1 MPLDVKKLRDGVTIA
16 DGAWGTELDKRGVP
30 PGYCRE
36 EWNVSHPDVVE
47 AVAAA
52 YVEAGSQIILTNTFT
67 GNRFVLD
74 RHGFGDRAAEFSRAG
89 AAISRKAAGRKAH
102 VFGSIGPSGKILM
115 MGEVGEDEL
124 YEAFKTQAVALAEG
138 GADAVV
144 CETMTELAE
153 ALIALRAVKE
163 NTTLPVAVSLTY
175 DSGPDRTQTVMGV
188 TPGQAAEELTAAGAD
203 IVGCNCGAG
212 IENYITVTRLLR
224 KATDLPIWVK
234 ANAGMP
240 ELQDGKVVYKDTPDV
255 FAAKVPR
262 LIDAGANIVGG
273 CCGTS
278 PAHIE
283 AIRRVLGSRGSR

>member
-1 MPLDVKKLRDGVTIA
+1 MPLDVNKLRDGVTIA

-163 NTTLPVAVSLTY
+163 NTTLPVALSL
-175 DSGPDRTQTVMGV
+175 S
-188 TPGQAAEELTAAGAD
+188 
-203 IVGCNCGAG
+203 
-212 IENYITVTRLLR
+212 
-224 KATDLPIWVK
+224 
-234 ANAGMP
+234 
-240 ELQDGKVVYKDTPDV
+240 
-255 FAAKVPR
+255 
-262 LIDAGANIVGG
+262 
-273 CCGTS
+273 
-278 PAHIE
+278 
-283 AIRRVLGSRGSR
+283 